1 MKRDWRALSGVLPAG
16 LDALVLEPA
25 VDQPDH
31 NDEYNTTTCEI
42 FIYYNPKETTISS
55 IISQTCW
62 TIISIIVNLCGF

>member
-42 FIYYNPKETTISS
+42 FI
-55 IISQTCW
+55 
-62 TIISIIVNLCGF
+62 

>member
-42 FIYYNPKETTISS
+42 FILKSKRNNNLEYY
-55 IISQTCW
+55 
-62 TIISIIVNLCGF
+62 